1 VWGENAEE
9 GGVKVKIYY
18 HHTDCGGVVY
28 YATYLQFLEEA
39 RTEFL
44 AERGLDLK
52 KLSGEGKFF
61 VVARQEVDYKSPAYY
76 GDILEINTRLNA
88 VKGVQVDLSHRIKN
102 ESAVTV
108 IEARTVLAF
117 VDKGFKI
124 CRIPEDIRRKI
135 ESD

>member
-1 VWGENAEE
+1 
-9 GGVKVKIYY
+9 VKVKIYY

-28 YATYLQFLEEA
+28 YATYLEFLEEA

-44 AERGLDLK
+44 AEKGLDFK

-76 GDILEINTRLNA
+76 GDILEIYTRLNA
-88 VKGVQVDLSHRIKN
+88 VKGVQVDLSHQIKN
-102 ESAVTV
+102 ESGVTV

-117 VDKGFKI
+117 VDKEFKLF
-124 CRIPEDIRRKI
+124 RIPEDIRKKI